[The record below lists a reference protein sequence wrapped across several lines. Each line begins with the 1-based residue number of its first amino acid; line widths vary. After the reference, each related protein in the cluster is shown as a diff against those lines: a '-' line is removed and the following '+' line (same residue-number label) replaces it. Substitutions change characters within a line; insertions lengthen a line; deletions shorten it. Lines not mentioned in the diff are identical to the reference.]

1 MTSPPRERGRT
12 MKSTRRSFSRTRK
25 AKRRG
30 TPLRIET
37 DIAPVEKGESSKT
50 ASAAKPRPPVQT
62 EDSPIP
68 TSPASNNVSSWLE
81 DLDDYNWS
89 PEIDIPPYPTFTGK
103 GKQRATDEEVAA
115 QEYYSG
121 GKGPVRAHGDN
132 TPRQSDSSDTLMD
145 DLDVDSGTNDFA
157 ETGDFAPGLAPGR
170 ATLSEGDIALVRQLE
185 RIDLQYFSEE
195 NRVRGPELELVEEEP
210 EPEAEEEPEPEAAKN
225 YRVKGL
231 TLESV
236 IEETEPES
244 EQEAEPEP
252 AKEVESELEVE
263 PEQESMEEPESE
275 PENGA
280 VVVPRSIFQNYISLD
295 KPLLPLR
302 PSPPSP
308 TTEDPP
314 LSPKS
319 TRSSKSRQSSI
330 IGKLG
335 TSIKSDGRPP
345 LPTSPTSPTKDDSPL
360 SPTSTRSSKRRRSS
374 IIMGKIGT
382 SIKSGARKVAR
393 RKSEDEESSGRKS
406 DDGKE

>member
-195 NRVRGPELELVEEEP
+195 NR
-210 EPEAEEEPEPEAAKN
+210 
-225 YRVKGL
+225 
-231 TLESV
+231 SV

-280 VVVPRSIFQNYISLD
+280 C
-295 KPLLPLR
+295 
-302 PSPPSP
+302 
-308 TTEDPP
+308 
-314 LSPKS
+314 
-319 TRSSKSRQSSI
+319 
-330 IGKLG
+330 
-335 TSIKSDGRPP
+335 
-345 LPTSPTSPTKDDSPL
+345 
-360 SPTSTRSSKRRRSS
+360 
-374 IIMGKIGT
+374 
-382 SIKSGARKVAR
+382 
-393 RKSEDEESSGRKS
+393 
-406 DDGKE
+406 